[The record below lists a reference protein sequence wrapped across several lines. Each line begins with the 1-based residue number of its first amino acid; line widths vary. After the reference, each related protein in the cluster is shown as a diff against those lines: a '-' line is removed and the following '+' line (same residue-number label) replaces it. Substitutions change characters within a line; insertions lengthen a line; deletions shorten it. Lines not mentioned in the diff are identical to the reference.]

1 MTLLDQ
7 SLPGETA
14 PVTTTR
20 SDPALVPTAISAPG
34 SWRRWWPLA
43 VIVLGTIALALPMVW
58 GGVRLGQDTATQ
70 FYPWYA
76 NLGER
81 LRAGGVPEWNP
92 HQFGGAPLAADPQ
105 SGWAYLPAMLLFT
118 LLPLPA
124 AVVAQIAGH
133 LLLANLGM
141 WLLARRLGLGPLGAL
156 VAGFALAGSGIVY
169 GRIPSGPASYQV
181 VAWLPWVLLGAEVAL
196 GARTWPVRIAGW
208 GLTGL
213 AVSQALAAWVGQVSY
228 YTLLLLGAWLVFRVL
243 WGGTGRHVP
252 AGGRSNAV
260 LTPVGSAASAPRWPP
275 AVSWPTLGRLAVHG
289 TAVLAI
295 GLGLSAAGLL
305 PRLEF
310 NGVSNASGG
319 EYATDVGAV
328 IGGSSSGTVIG
339 RLFQPSLYYPGAAV
353 LALAVIGLLL
363 ARGRFGGPFWL
374 LVALGT
380 IVLTIPAETPL
391 HWLLYLLPRFRA
403 LHEHWP
409 ERVILIAF
417 PGLALLAGA
426 GAQALAE
433 DGRTTGNA
441 TLRGVA
447 VLLPGVIL
455 AGFGLL
461 GGGVSVVAIVAVVS
475 VAVITAVLLF
485 RDRFPARASARDA
498 SGGGRDQLSR
508 WLPATLLVVVV
519 ADLMLMTQALAGQAP
534 FGGFHRRNLDAYYAP
549 SGAAAFLRDRY
560 ETDEPFRFAGYDP
573 AVGVFE
579 NGQSVLYRYQ
589 FPDPI
594 TRELAVNNRA
604 TVLGLEDVQGYDPL
618 QIQRYV
624 DLVTAMNGAPQEYHG
639 SDLYPGGPGSPLLGL
654 LNVRY
659 LIVPSAFG
667 ADRTDLAGLMAT
679 WATVYDDGTVR
690 VIENP
695 GVLPRLWAVSETRT
709 VPEGEALPL
718 LADGGVDPLT
728 TALLEE
734 GIGPSPPVLPRTV
747 AGTAAP
753 ALTLRQTGD
762 PDTVRFD
769 ATVATDTLVVL
780 SEVAYPGWVADV
792 DGEPTDLLTADH
804 ALRAVVVPAGEHV
817 VTLRYDSPATRNGL
831 FISGSTL
838 LVVVVG
844 WLIAVWRSRVSG
856 SAVLQSPP
864 PAKRDPLHPSSRRA
878 ATPSLRAED
887 EMGRGRASLGV
898 GTARPQAT
906 TRSDPRTAA
915 TIQAASTGCI
925 SGCHLGNDQANRP
938 LAISAETP

>member
-20 SDPALVPTAISAPG
+20 SDPSSLPTAIAAPG
-34 SWRRWWPLA
+34 GWRRWWPLA
-43 VIVLGTIALALPMVW
+43 VIVLGTVGLALPMVW

-76 NLGER
+76 NLGDR

-105 SGWAYLPAMLLFT
+105 SGWAYGPAMLLFT

-124 AVVAQIAGH
+124 AVVGQIFGH

-169 GRIPSGPASYQV
+169 GRIPSGPASYEV

-208 GLTGL
+208 GLAGL

-243 WGGTGRHVP
+243 WGGTGRDVP
-252 AGGRSNAV
+252 AGDRSNAV
-260 LTPVGSAASAPRWPP
+260 LAPVGSAAVAPRCWPT
-275 AVSWPTLGRLAVHG
+275 VSWPTLGRLAVHG
-289 TAVLAI
+289 AAVLAI

-328 IGGSSSGTVIG
+328 IGGSSSESVIG
-339 RLFQPSLYYPGAAV
+339 RLFEPSLYYPGAAV
-353 LALAVIGLLL
+353 LALAVSGLLL

-374 LVALGT
+374 LVALGA
-380 IVLTIPAETPL
+380 IVLTIPVETPL

-433 DGRTTGNA
+433 GARTSGNA
-441 TLRGVA
+441 TLRGAA
-447 VLLPGVIL
+447 VLLPGIIL
-455 AGFGLL
+455 AGFDLL
-461 GGGVSVVAIVAVVS
+461 GGGVSGIAIVAVVA
-475 VAVITAVLLF
+475 VAVIAVVLLF
-485 RDRFPARASARDA
+485 GKHLPGRAPARDA
-498 SGGGRDQLSR
+498 PNRSGDRIVR
-508 WLPATLLVVVV
+508 WLPAALLVVVV

-534 FGGFHRRNLDAYYAP
+534 FGGFHRRDLDAYYAP
-549 SGAAAFLRDRY
+549 SGAAAFLRERAEADG
-560 ETDEPFRFAGYDP
+560 PFRFAGYDP
-573 AVGVFE
+573 AVGVIE

-594 TRELAVNNRA
+594 TRELAVDNRS
-604 TVLGLEDVQGYDPL
+604 TMLGLEDIQGYNPL
-618 QIQRYV
+618 QVQAYV

-639 SDLYPGGPGSPLLGL
+639 SDLYPGGLGSPLLDL

-659 LIVPSAFG
+659 LIIPSSFG
-667 ADRTDLAGLMAT
+667 PDRTDLAGLVAT

-695 GVLPRLWAVSETRT
+695 GVLPRLWAVGETRT

-718 LADGGVDPLT
+718 LADGTVDPVK
-728 TALLEE
+728 TALFEA
-734 GIGPSPPVLPRTV
+734 GVGPSPPVLPPSD

-753 ALTLRQTGD
+753 VMALRQTGD

-769 ATVATDTLVVL
+769 ATVASDTLVVL
-780 SEVAYPGWVADV
+780 SEVAYPGWVAEI
-792 DGEPTDLLTADH
+792 DGEPADLLTADH
-804 ALRAVVVPAGEHV
+804 ALRAIVVPAGEHV
-817 VTLRYDSPATRNGL
+817 VTLRYDSPATRLGL
-831 FISGSTL
+831 VISAATL
-838 LVVVVG
+838 TVVVG
-844 WLIAVWRSRVSG
+844 AWLVAIWRSRVG
-856 SAVLQSPP
+856 RPGAV
-864 PAKRDPLHPSSRRA
+864 SR
-878 ATPSLRAED
+878 P
-887 EMGRGRASLGV
+887 RGPVA
-898 GTARPQAT
+898 GTRP
-906 TRSDPRTAA
+906 
-915 TIQAASTGCI
+915 
-925 SGCHLGNDQANRP
+925 
-938 LAISAETP
+938 